1 MKSLRKCFTAELALP
16 SAGST
21 VSGGEYDYLYLPLSS
36 SDLLA
41 GDTQTAYLQISYKSD
56 DTCVSNMICAVS
68 AQDDLFLPLGMQP
81 AWLLSANSDL
91 LFTLLDE
98 QKNSLHTLSFE
109 ELADSVRGG
118 QFLKL
123 RQIE

>member
-1 MKSLRKCFTAELALP
+1 MKSLQKCFTAKLALP

-56 DTCVSNMICAVS
+56 DTYVSNMICAVS
-68 AQDDLFLPLGMQP
+68 AQDDLLLPLGMQP
-81 AWLLSANSDL
+81 AWLLSENSDL

-98 QKNSLHTLSFE
+98 QKTACRLFLSKSLQTL
-109 ELADSVRGG
+109 
-118 QFLKL
+118 
-123 RQIE
+123 

>member
-1 MKSLRKCFTAELALP
+1 MKSQWKCFTAELALP

-56 DTCVSNMICAVS
+56 DTCVSNMICPVS
-68 AQDDLFLPLGMQP
+68 AQDDLLLPLGMQP
-81 AWLLSANSDL
+81 AWLLSENSDL

-98 QKNSLHTLSFE
+98 QKNSLHTLSFA

>member
-1 MKSLRKCFTAELALP
+1 
-16 SAGST
+16 
-21 VSGGEYDYLYLPLSS
+21 
-36 SDLLA
+36 
-41 GDTQTAYLQISYKSD
+41 
-56 DTCVSNMICAVS
+56 MICAVS
-68 AQDDLFLPLGMQP
+68 AQDDLLLPLGMQP
-81 AWLLSANSDL
+81 AWLLSENSDL